1 MEARTPLGYRE
12 PAGARAH
19 AAAPPTPR
27 TALRVRV
34 PLFELGGARRGAV
47 RRWSP
52 VLLLL
57 FTLLAVSLRLAHH
70 EPTAHLDSDR
80 CLELGS

>member
-1 MEARTPLGYRE
+1 MEARTPLGYRD
-12 PAGARAH
+12 PAGARAP
-19 AAAPPTPR
+19 AAPPAPR
-27 TALRVRV
+27 PALRVRV

-47 RRWSP
+47 RRWSR

-57 FTLLAVSLRLAHH
+57 FTLLAVSLRLARH
-70 EPTAHLDSDR
+70 EPTAHVDPDR